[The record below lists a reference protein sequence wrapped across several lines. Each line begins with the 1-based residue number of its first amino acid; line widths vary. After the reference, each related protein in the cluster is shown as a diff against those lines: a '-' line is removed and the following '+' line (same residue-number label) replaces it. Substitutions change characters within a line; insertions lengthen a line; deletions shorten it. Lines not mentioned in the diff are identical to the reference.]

1 MILRYFNLLVCS
13 LNYFLFIISAV
24 AFVIEKSMLFNNIGN
39 RERIKIQILY
49 LQVMQQGTRANL
61 CTFANYRL
69 LIPLPVSLAL
79 WEIGWGGGGR
89 GGRREE
95 IKTNYINFL
104 GLDLYLSKWQ
114 WTLLY
119 SYISWIPPICLNWLR
134 ISQQNRSAIVIH
146 VYLLTHKLSD
156 HQMKH
161 EKEKYIDRVI
171 FFHRVNCLISTF
183 ASLFHLVLHKRF
195 S

>member
-1 MILRYFNLLVCS
+1 MVNSFVIRSGSESELKVKKKMILRYFNLLVCS

-79 WEIGWGGGGR
+79 WEIGWGGGR

-119 SYISWIPPICLNWLR
+119 SYTSHL
-134 ISQQNRSAIVIH
+134 SE
-146 VYLLTHKLSD
+146 LT
-156 HQMKH
+156 
-161 EKEKYIDRVI
+161 E
-171 FFHRVNCLISTF
+171 NF
-183 ASLFHLVLHKRF
+183 AAE
-195 S
+195 